1 MGVRTQK
8 QLKKQA
14 VATLDELS
22 EDRLKVALD
31 FLEYL
36 KVREEWEATREV
48 MAALEDLQHT
58 PFLGKDIKKLRGDLA
73 GKYRLRIGRVRAV
86 YSVFEEEGIVRVDD
100 LGHP

>member
-14 VATLDELS
+14 VATLGELS

-36 KVREEWEATREV
+36 KVREEWEATWEV
-48 MAALEDLQHT
+48 MAAPEALAAIREAEDDWKAGRTEHFIPLEEVKRRVQ
-58 PFLGKDIKKLRGDLA
+58 
-73 GKYRLRIGRVRAV
+73 GRPEPTSCR
-86 YSVFEEEGIVRVDD
+86 S
-100 LGHP
+100 P

>member
-14 VATLDELS
+14 IATLDELS

-36 KVREEWEATREV
+36 KAREEWEATWEV
-48 MAALEDLQHT
+48 MAAPEALAAIREAEDDWKAARTERFIPLEEVKRRVQ
-58 PFLGKDIKKLRGDLA
+58 
-73 GKYRLRIGRVRAV
+73 GRPEPTSRR
-86 YSVFEEEGIVRVDD
+86 S
-100 LGHP
+100 P